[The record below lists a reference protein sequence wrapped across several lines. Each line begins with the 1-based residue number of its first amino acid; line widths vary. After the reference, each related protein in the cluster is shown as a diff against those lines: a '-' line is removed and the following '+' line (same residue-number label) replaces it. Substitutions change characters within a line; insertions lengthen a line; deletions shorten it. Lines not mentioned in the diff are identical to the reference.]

1 MNHEAMATPVTS
13 AIGAKVSMKTTSDQ
27 ERRQLHNLAC
37 HAGPIVELLQDPLT
51 LDVVVNADSRLWVN
65 RLGYG
70 FECVDHFPP
79 NSSALLLS
87 GIATVRGIQFDHDHP
102 ILETIFPLTGDRIEG
117 VCSPVVTSPVFAIR
131 TRQKK
136 VFSLQDMHDGG
147 ITTRKDDPLNSKRNR
162 DEFSR
167 EMESSSLDHVDV
179 IRAANRHRRNI
190 LMVGP
195 TGSGK
200 TTAANSV
207 IHDWLESTPGDRV
220 VIIED
225 TPELQCSLPN
235 HVQLLSTAHISQA
248 ELLTTT
254 LRLIPKRIVVGE
266 VREEHPARTL
276 LSAWNTGHSG
286 GLATLHADDA
296 VQGLRKLETLVGGH
310 EASTRERIASAINM
324 VIFID
329 QDERLGAG
337 RKVREIL
344 VIKGYSR
351 SDGDYVIQYV

>member
-1 MNHEAMATPVTS
+1 MS
-13 AIGAKVSMKTTSDQ
+13 TSDQ
-27 ERRQLHNLAC
+27 ERRQLQNLRH
-37 HAGPIVELLQDPLT
+37 HAGALLPLLEDPLT
-51 LDVVVNADSRLWVN
+51 LDVVVNADAKLWVN
-65 RLGYG
+65 RLGSG
-70 FECVDHFPP
+70 FECCGEFAP

-117 VCSPVVTSPVFAIR
+117 VCSPVVTSPIFAIR

-136 VFSLQDMHDGG
+136 IFSLQDMHDGG
-147 ITTRKDDPLNSKRNR
+147 ITTKKDDPLNTKRNR

-167 EMESSSLDHVDV
+167 EIGKSSIDHLGI

-190 LMVGP
+190 LLVGP

-200 TTAANSV
+200 TTAANSL
-207 IHDWLESTPGDRV
+207 IHDWMESTPGDRV
-220 VIIED
+220 LIIED

-248 ELLTTT
+248 ELLVTT

-266 VREEHPARTL
+266 VREEQPARTL
-276 LSAWNTGHSG
+276 LNAWNTGHSG

-296 VQGLRKLETLVGGH
+296 LQGLRKIESLLGGH
-310 EASTRERIASAINM
+310 EASVRERIASAVNM

-329 QDERLGAG
+329 GEERVAAG
-337 RKVREIL
+337 RKIREIL
-344 VIKGYSR
+344 LI
-351 SDGDYVIQYV
+351 DGFDRDKQDYAYRFV